1 MIDAG
6 FRAEFATGYLQRE
19 IILHQCDVSNG
30 IDESVHNSA
39 TKGFAVGRL
48 VKVTKDSN
56 GKYTIT
62 EIGKDDSTD
71 YDLSAVLDSFI
82 GLDGISLS
90 IGVDDDVPAVTEE

>member
-1 MIDAG
+1 MAKITKKYA
-6 FRAEFATGYLQRE
+6 FSKATITFE
-19 IILHQCDVSNG
+19 
-30 IDESVHNSA
+30 
-39 TKGFAVGRL
+39 
-48 VKVTKDSN
+48 N

-62 EIGKDDSTD
+62 EITKDDSTD

>member
-1 MIDAG
+1 MAKI
-6 FRAEFATGYLQRE
+6 
-19 IILHQCDVSNG
+19 
-30 IDESVHNSA
+30 
-39 TKGFAVGRL
+39 TKKYAFSKGTITFE
-48 VKVTKDSN
+48 N

-71 YDLSAVLDSFI
+71 YDLSAVLNSFI

>member
-1 MIDAG
+1 MAKKITKVA
-6 FRAEFATGYLQRE
+6 FSKATITFE
-19 IILHQCDVSNG
+19 
-30 IDESVHNSA
+30 
-39 TKGFAVGRL
+39 
-48 VKVTKDSN
+48 N

-62 EIGKDDSTD
+62 EINKDDSTD

>member
-1 MIDAG
+1 MAKKITKVA
-6 FRAEFATGYLQRE
+6 FSKATITFE
-19 IILHQCDVSNG
+19 
-30 IDESVHNSA
+30 
-39 TKGFAVGRL
+39 
-48 VKVTKDSN
+48 N

-71 YDLSAVLDSFI
+71 YDLSSVLDSFI

>member
-1 MIDAG
+1 MAKKSTKVA
-6 FRAEFATGYLQRE
+6 FSKATITFE
-19 IILHQCDVSNG
+19 
-30 IDESVHNSA
+30 
-39 TKGFAVGRL
+39 
-48 VKVTKDSN
+48 N

-62 EIGKDDSTD
+62 EITKDDSTD